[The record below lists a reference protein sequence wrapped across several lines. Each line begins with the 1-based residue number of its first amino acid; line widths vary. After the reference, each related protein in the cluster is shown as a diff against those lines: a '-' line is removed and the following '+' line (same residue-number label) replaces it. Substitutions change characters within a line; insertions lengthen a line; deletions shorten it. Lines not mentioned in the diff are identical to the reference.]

1 MCMGKTHATSGV
13 TAALG
18 YTAAGLP
25 LAPTSLTGVVAFATV
40 TAGAALWPDW
50 DHPSASAARS
60 WGFVSRLVSRLV
72 VRVFG
77 PHRHG
82 AHGLLTAVGAGALA
96 GVAGGL
102 GGLWPVVIVFLAAS
116 LAIGVLWRSGG
127 SRNELLGA
135 ALATGVFFGEIET
148 QWLGVAIGVG
158 MLAHIAGDKLTP
170 EGMALYWPISRK
182 MRPGLGLFTTDTWGE
197 RLLLWGLRL
206 GNVVL
211 FVAVSGYWAEAVGTA
226 RETWPY
232 VAEIGQRAT
241 GFA

>member
-1 MCMGKTHATSGV
+1 MGVTHATSGV

-18 YTAAGLP
+18 WTAAGLP
-25 LAPTSLTGVVAFATV
+25 LAPTTLTGTVAFATV

-50 DHPSASAARS
+50 DHPSATAARS
-60 WGFVSRLVSRLV
+60 WGFASRLVSRLV

-82 AHGLLTAVGAGALA
+82 AHGLPTAAGAGLLA
-96 GVAGGL
+96 GAAGAL

-116 LAIGVLWRSGG
+116 LAIGVLWRSRGLG
-127 SRNELLGA
+127 NELLGA
-135 ALATGVFFGEIET
+135 ALAAGVYLGEVQT
-148 QWLGVAIGVG
+148 QWLGLAIGVG

-182 MRPGLGLFTTDTWGE
+182 MRPGLGLFTTDTWREG
-197 RLLLWGLRL
+197 LLLWGLRL
-206 GNVVL
+206 GNVAL

-226 RETWPY
+226 GETWPY
-232 VAEIGQRAT
+232 VAEIGRRAT